1 MFRLQFISF
10 LRSRLAIAGL
20 MIILLTGCIS
30 IFTGRQHL
38 KKQQQSVA
46 MTELQQQQHIQRNVQ
61 FFQKEM
67 GLLLYYLRFGLAN
80 ETSALNAL
88 SMGQR
93 DVNSGVQSL
102 TIRGLENQRYDTDL
116 FNPASLLAGNLDFNF
131 VLIYLFPLLIVAFTY
146 NLLSE
151 EKELGTWKLV
161 SAQSSRPVR
170 VLWQKLLVRIAV
182 VAGALVTLLM
192 FAAVVVPVPIDAAFF
207 AAAMIALMY
216 LLSWFAISGWI
227 VSLGKNSNVS
237 AAALLGIWIMLV
249 FVVPGAVNNFLV
261 KKYAVPEAMATVVE
275 QREGYHEKWDMDQ
288 QPTLDKFYRHYPQ
301 FKKYGQPDSSFSWL
315 WYYAMQQL
323 GDDDAREHT
332 DAMYRKLH
340 QREDASASIA
350 RWFPSLHAQHQLNSI
365 AGSGLRNQLLFL
377 QRAAAFHEQK
387 RLFFYPLI
395 FDNAPVK
402 SVDWHRFGMEYFSEE
417 VNLNWLNMLLPFVLT
432 IGLFTGL
439 AWWRLRKS
447 ISSLQ

>member
-1 MFRLQFISF
+1 MFRLQFINF
-10 LRSRLAIAGL
+10 LRSRLAIVAL
-20 MIILLTGCIS
+20 AIILFTGCIS
-30 IFTGRQHL
+30 IFTGKQHL
-38 KKQQQSVA
+38 KKQQRSIA
-46 MTELQQQQHIQRNVQ
+46 MTELHQQQHIQRNVQ
-61 FFQKEM
+61 YFQKEM
-67 GLLLYYLRFGLAN
+67 GLLMYYLRFGLAN
-80 ETSALNAL
+80 EASALNAL
-88 SMGQR
+88 SIGQR

-131 VLIYLFPLLIVAFTY
+131 VLIYLFPLLIIAFTY

-151 EKELGTWKLV
+151 EKEGGTWKLV
-161 SAQSSRPVR
+161 SAQSARPVR
-170 VLWQKLLVRIAV
+170 VLWQKLLVRISV
-182 VAGALVTLLM
+182 VMLALTVLLLI
-192 FAAVVVPVPIDAAFF
+192 AAVAVPVPVNAAFG
-207 AAAMIALMY
+207 AAMMIAAMY
-216 LLSWFAISGWI
+216 LLCWFAISGWVI
-227 VSLGKNSNVS
+227 SWQKNSNVN

-249 FVVPGAVNNFLV
+249 FVVPGAVNNYLV
-261 KKYAVPEAMATVVE
+261 KKYAVPEAMASVVE
-275 QREGYHEKWDMDQ
+275 QREGYHEKWDLDQ
-288 QPTLDKFYRHYPQ
+288 QPTLNEFFRHYPQ
-301 FKKYGQPDSSFSWL
+301 FEKYGVPDSSFSWL

-350 RWFPSLHAQHQLNSI
+350 RWFPTLHAQHQWNSI

-395 FDNAPVK
+395 FENVPVS
-402 SVDWHRFGMEYFSEE
+402 SVDWKQFRMEHFSEGTS
-417 VNLNWLNMLLPFVLT
+417 LNWMHIFLPFVLT
-432 IGLFTGL
+432 TGLFAGL
-439 AWWRLRKS
+439 AWWRFSQS